1 MFTLTIKTGNPLTR
15 HPIIAM
21 AVELRD
27 SARDAEV
34 NEIVDLCNR
43 VTKAWTLGY
52 FRAGTLRQLDRW
64 PTRDRDI
71 AEVTKIYQEIC
82 CAD

>member
-1 MFTLTIKTGNPLTR
+1 MTTDIRAYLMEE
-15 HPIIAM
+15 IIAM

-27 SARDAEV
+27 SARDADV
-34 NEIVDLCNR
+34 NEVVDLCNR

-52 FRAGTLRQLDRW
+52 FRAGALRELDRW

-71 AEVTKIYQEIC
+71 AEVIETYREIC